1 VLIFALLI
9 IAHKE
14 NKKILKIFI
23 ILLDLGKAKL
33 YTFFN
38 RLGKTKL
45 KTFNFFNKRG
55 SIMQSSDQIVIAKG
69 IFEAAQK
76 NDKGQMRTRFTFMG
90 GSYNLSIPENVSMP
104 PVGQEVTAV
113 MYARVSSSANNG
125 FVNCSPRPYEFKG
138 LSEQKK

>member
-1 VLIFALLI
+1 
-9 IAHKE
+9 
-14 NKKILKIFI
+14 
-23 ILLDLGKAKL
+23 
-33 YTFFN
+33 
-38 RLGKTKL
+38 
-45 KTFNFFNKRG
+45 
-55 SIMQSSDQIVIAKG
+55 MQSSDQIVIAKG